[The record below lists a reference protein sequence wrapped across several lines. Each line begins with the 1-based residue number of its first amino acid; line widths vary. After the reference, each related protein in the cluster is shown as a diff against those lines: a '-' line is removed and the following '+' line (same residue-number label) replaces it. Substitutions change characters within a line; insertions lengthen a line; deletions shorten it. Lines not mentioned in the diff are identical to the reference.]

1 MNTDLQKKL
10 SSLVKDML
18 KDEEE
23 SVKLLVLRLLDFALD
38 KKDIASMDVAVRNK
52 MDSEIMK
59 LYETGNLD
67 FDEDDDK
74 FNVI

>member
-1 MNTDLQKKL
+1 
-10 SSLVKDML
+10 ML

>member
-1 MNTDLQKKL
+1 MNTELQKKL